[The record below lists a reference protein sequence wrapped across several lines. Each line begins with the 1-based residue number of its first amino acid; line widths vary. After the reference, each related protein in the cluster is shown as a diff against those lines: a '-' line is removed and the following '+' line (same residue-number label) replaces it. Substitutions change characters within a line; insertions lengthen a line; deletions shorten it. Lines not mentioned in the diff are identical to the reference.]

1 MVEHYQAYL
10 IRQKARYKGHVFF
23 TINQNPSFTAKTI
36 VKRVLIVYI
45 IALGTVLIMNMYMVQ
60 GIPFISCSEVTKWL
74 LNRGETKEVT
84 TAPRFW
90 GLDGFWRT
98 GIPTF
103 PTTFFGK
110 SFLGFSCQQFLTL
123 GSHLPMVVVACHM
136 RRHHSAKIPGLFFSQ
151 K

>member
-90 GLDGFWRT
+90 GLDGFWEDWYTHFSNNIFWKIILRLFKST
-98 GIPTF
+98 VSNFRF
-103 PTTFFGK
+103 PFTHGC
-110 SFLGFSCQQFLTL
+110 SSLSYAAA
-123 GSHLPMVVVACHM
+123 S
-136 RRHHSAKIPGLFFSQ
+136 
-151 K
+151 